1 MTNNLLIDII
11 GWLGAVLLLTAYFL
25 ISSNRIKGASKSYQ
39 ILNLIGSGAL
49 IVNSAFYRAFPSA
62 FVNVIWIGI
71 ALYSLF
77 VFKQQ
82 H

>member
-39 ILNLIGSGAL
+39 VLNLIGSGAL